1 MLYILVTAANWRGLP
16 HCVTSLPSWSCG
28 FDSRRPLST
37 SLVSKALTG
46 NCGDNCAASRPGTC
60 TIPASAGCAIHVT
73 PTTSWDSPAPRPK
86 PRPSRPSWRR
96 SCATNLRSN
105 STSPRRWLPMP
116 RTQAARYL
124 GYEITVQHAD
134 RRITAGRRAVGRK
147 IASRVPLD
155 VIKAQARLDD
165 HDIIW
170 IYGGRVRDQLLPLP
184 GASATRRQP

>member
-1 MLYILVTAANWRGLP
+1 
-16 HCVTSLPSWSCG
+16 
-28 FDSRRPLST
+28 
-37 SLVSKALTG
+37 
-46 NCGDNCAASRPGTC
+46 
-60 TIPASAGCAIHVT
+60 
-73 PTTSWDSPAPRPK
+73 
-86 PRPSRPSWRR
+86 
-96 SCATNLRSN
+96 
-105 STSPRRWLPMP
+105 MP